1 LVSADGFGFLFD
13 LPRFMTETPG
23 RVGRLG
29 AKESAKS
36 MKPVVFPSNPTAAM
50 VAGETVRL
58 NPV

>member
-1 LVSADGFGFLFD
+1 LFD